1 MNKSIKNFKLFL
13 LFIFLL
19 IFNTIGHTETILIL
33 DAGHDPKFKGAIS
46 SCGTP
51 EFELNDNIVNLISKN
66 KEIHTILTRNKDE
79 APSVIDKNNFNNKES
94 LKSRINISNQY
105 ENNAVFISIHHD
117 SVSERY
123 LEFITD
129 LCGEFGGKKINDKFK
144 KQFQIGFNIFVY
156 EENTERYKQSL
167 ILAKIIGTKLIAM
180 DQVPSNYHY
189 PTSDDCKS
197 CKPIDLELGIWHQN
211 LLVLRENK
219 IPAILIEVGNL
230 MDPDDFKK
238 ITSESYKKKF
248 ESLIIESIKEFNQH
262 ERLKN

>member
-19 IFNTIGHTETILIL
+19 IFNTIGHAETILIL

-51 EFELNDNIVNLISKN
+51 EFELNDNIVHLISKN
-66 KEIHTILTRNKDE
+66 KEIHTILTRNRNE
-79 APSVIDKNNFNNKES
+79 PPFAIDKNNFNNIES

-156 EENTERYKQSL
+156 QENTERYKQSL
-167 ILAKIIGTKLIAM
+167 ILAKIIGTKLLAM
-180 DQVPSNYHY
+180 DQIPSNYHY

-230 MDPDDFKK
+230 MDPEDFKK

-248 ESLIIESIKEFNQH
+248 GSLIIESIKEFNQH

>member
-19 IFNTIGHTETILIL
+19 IFNNIGHAETILIL

-105 ENNAVFISIHHD
+105 EDNAVFISIHHD

-167 ILAKIIGTKLIAM
+167 ILAKIIGTKLLAM
-180 DQVPSNYHY
+180 DQIPSNYHY

-248 ESLIIESIKEFNQH
+248 GSLIIESIKEFNQH

>member
-79 APSVIDKNNFNNKES
+79 PPSVIDKNNFNNIES

-156 EENTERYKQSL
+156 EENTDRYKQSL
-167 ILAKIIGTKLIAM
+167 TLAKIIGAKLIAI
-180 DQVPSNYHY
+180 DQIPSNYHY

-219 IPAILIEVGNL
+219 IPALLIEVGNL

-248 ESLIIESIKEFNQH
+248 GSLIIESIKEFNQH
-262 ERLKN
+262 EGLKN